1 MLKKLTEQRAKLL
14 EELDAMVAGLK
25 TETEKDGKKAE
36 EFRAFTAEEQKTY
49 DAKKAKVEELNATI
63 KSISEARS
71 LDINQPVVPGAAADG
86 SQQKENREA
95 KEAAEERAFVEYLRS
110 GKAMEY
116 RDEGGELTPAAPSA
130 PADSNWTPEKGAAV
144 IPSTIANKIIEKVKN
159 ISPIYAMSSKY
170 NTRGTLSIP
179 YYDETDGKIEV
190 AYQKEFSQ
198 ITATS
203 GNLKTIELNGFLVG
217 ALTKVS
223 RSLMNNAQFD
233 ILSYVINKLAEA
245 VALWIDREIIN
256 GTEGKIEGLSGA
268 KNVITSASANGVSV
282 DELLE
287 TQDIVPDVYQPDS
300 IWVMSSK
307 MRSAIRKL
315 KDGDGNLL
323 LNKDATSKWGYTL
336 FGKPVYISDAIVM
349 EKGKRAIYYGDFS
362 GLAVKMTEN
371 FTIDV
376 LREQFATQHAIGVV
390 AWFELDS
397 KIENDEKI
405 SVLKLKAS

>member
-1 MLKKLTEQRAKLL
+1 MLKKLIEMRAMLL
-14 EELDAMVAGLK
+14 KELEAMVGALK
-25 TETEKDGKKAE
+25 TETEKDGKKVG

-71 LDINQPVVPGAAADG
+71 LDINEPVVFAAGADG
-86 SQQKENREA
+86 SQKEDRKTA
-95 KEAAEERAFVEYLRS
+95 DEERAFVEYLRS
-110 GKAMEY
+110 GKAMEL
-116 RDEGGELTPAAPSA
+116 RAEGDTPTTVPTDNNWTPAA
-130 PADSNWTPEKGAAV
+130 NGAV
-144 IPSTIANKIIEKVKN
+144 IPSSIANKIIEKVKE
-159 ISPIYAMSSKY
+159 ISPIYALSTKY
-170 NTRGTLSIP
+170 NVGGTLSIP

-190 AYQKEFSQ
+190 AYQEEFSE
-198 ITATS
+198 ITAS
-203 GNLKTIELNGFLVG
+203 AGKLKSISLNGFLVG

-223 RSLMNNAQFD
+223 RSLMNNVQFD
-233 ILSYVINKLAEA
+233 ILSYVIGKLAEA
-245 VALWIDREIIN
+245 VALWIDNEVIN
-256 GTEGKIEGLSGA
+256 GTEGKIVGLSSA
-268 KNVITSASANGVSV
+268 KNVLTTASSTGVSV
-282 DELLE
+282 DELIEL
-287 TQDIVPDVYQPDS
+287 QDTVPDVFQPNC

-349 EKGKRAIYYGDFS
+349 AKGKPAIYYGDFS

-371 FTIDV
+371 FNVEV

-390 AWFELDS
+390 AWLELDS

-405 SVLKLKAS
+405 AVLKLKNS

>member
-14 EELDAMVAGLK
+14 GELDVMVAGLK
-25 TETEKDGKKAE
+25 SATEKDGKKCE
-36 EFRAFTAEEQKTY
+36 EFRAFTADEQKTY
-49 DAKKAKVEELNATI
+49 DEKKAKIEELNATI
-63 KSISEARS
+63 KSVSEARS
-71 LDINQPVVPGAAADG
+71 LDINEPVVSVAGADG
-86 SQQKENREA
+86 PQKEERKIA
-95 KEAAEERAFVEYLRS
+95 DEERAFVEYLRS
-110 GKAMEY
+110 GKAMEL
-116 RDEGGELTPAAPSA
+116 RAEGDTPTAA
-130 PADSNWTPEKGAAV
+130 ADSNWTPAANGAV
-144 IPSTIANKIIEKVKN
+144 IPSSIAHKIIEKVKE
-159 ISPIYAMSSKY
+159 ISPIYALSTKY
-170 NTRGTLSIP
+170 NVGGTLSIP

-190 AYQKEFSQ
+190 GYQEEFSEL
-198 ITATS
+198 TAS
-203 GNLKTIELNGFLVG
+203 AGKLKSISLNGFLVG

-233 ILSYVINKLAEA
+233 ILSYVIGKLAEA
-245 VALWIDREIIN
+245 VALWIDNEVIN
-256 GTEGKIEGLSGA
+256 GTAGKIVGLSSA
-268 KNVITSASANGVSV
+268 KNVLTSASANGVSV
-282 DELLE
+282 DELIDI
-287 TQDIVPDVYQPDS
+287 QDTIRDVYQPNC

-349 EKGKRAIYYGDFS
+349 AKGKPAIYYGDFS

-371 FTIDV
+371 FNMEV

-390 AWFELDS
+390 AWMELDS

-405 SVLKLKAS
+405 AVMKLKAS

>member
-1 MLKKLTEQRAKLL
+1 MLKELTEQRATLL
-14 EELDAMVAGLK
+14 GELDAMVAGLK
-25 TETEKDGKKAE
+25 TETEKGGNKVE

-63 KSISEARS
+63 KSVSEARS
-71 LDINQPVVPGAAADG
+71 LEINEPVVSGATADG
-86 SQQKENREA
+86 SQQKEEQ
-95 KEAAEERAFVEYLRS
+95 KIAAEERAFVEYLRS
-110 GKAMEY
+110 GKAMEI
-116 RDEGGELTPAAPSA
+116 RAEGDTPAAA
-130 PADSNWTPEKGAAV
+130 PADSNWTPAANGAV
-144 IPSTIANKIIEKVKN
+144 IPSSIANKIIEQVKN

-170 NTRGTLSIP
+170 NVRGTLSIP
-179 YYDETDGKIEV
+179 YYDETDGTITV
-190 AYQKEFSQ
+190 GYQEEFSE

-203 GNLKTIELNGFLVG
+203 GKLKSISLSGFLVG

-233 ILSYVINKLAEA
+233 ILSYVIGKLAEA
-245 VALWIDREIIN
+245 VALWIDNEVIN
-256 GTEGKIEGLSGA
+256 GTPGKIAGLSSA
-268 KNVITSASANGVSV
+268 KNVLTSASANGVSV
-282 DELLE
+282 DELIDL
-287 TQDIVPDVYQPDS
+287 QDSVPDVFQPNC
-300 IWVMSSK
+300 IWVMSRK

-336 FGKPVYISDAIVM
+336 LGKPVYISDAIVM
-349 EKGKRAIYYGDFS
+349 EKGKPAIYYGDFS

-371 FTIDV
+371 VNIEV

-405 SVLKLKAS
+405 AVMKLKAA